1 MSQYDNNLTGVLFV
15 NDKQGNEKRPDWK
28 GSAEIDGVNYWVS
41 GWARESAR
49 GPLISLKLEKKE
61 QQTAAQKPAS
71 TAPAYVPQAA
81 PAPSGKSD
89 DFDEIPF

>member
-15 NDKQGNEKRPDWK
+15 NDKQGNDKRPDWK
-28 GSAEIDGVNYWVS
+28 GSAEIDGVHFWVS

-61 QQTAAQKPAS
+61 QQQVSRPA
-71 TAPAYVPQAA
+71 PPPA
-81 PAPSGKSD
+81 PAPAEPLEGD
-89 DFDEIPF
+89 DIPF